1 MQVKNQLKLIC
12 VNVCLFFVVAM
23 HNSRI
28 HCKQFSVSV
37 TLSPCVWQSDEKPQ
51 TGLFTGKHGSDIRL
65 PSHTLT
71 TLFHIMIDHLLQIHI
86 VLSAMTIKNEAHQN
100 KTNKPEK
107 STYSSQL

>member
-1 MQVKNQLKLIC
+1 MCGYLKQIRLG
-12 VNVCLFFVVAM
+12 VWKTLLAFTDSNTQRVALS
-23 HNSRI
+23 SR
-28 HCKQFSVSV
+28 
-37 TLSPCVWQSDEKPQ
+37 VWQNDEKPQ
-51 TGLFTGKHGSDIRL
+51 TGLFTGKHGSDIRV

-100 KTNKPEK
+100 KTNKPQK